1 MEKQAHIQLTKTEH
15 VTKAIIVGDPKR
27 VDTVKKYLNSPIDLT
42 FNREFKSVVGIYEGE
57 NILVMSTGIGAP
69 STAIAIEELSNIGIE
84 TIIRVGSCGAMQKDI
99 PLGEL
104 VISTGVVRDEGLTKK
119 YVPADF
125 PGVPTLSLLAHAKE
139 LSPHSHF
146 GITRSHDGF
155 YMADNAETEHFWSD
169 FGILGGDM
177 ETSTLYVLGAL
188 KGMHTLAILNNVVLF
203 EADLNEGVN
212 NLVNEAEVV
221 AQGEKESI
229 ELALK
234 LLRGDTHNGSTK

>member
-1 MEKQAHIQLTKTEH
+1 MEKQAHIQLTKMEN
-15 VTKAIIVGDPKR
+15 VSKAIIVGDPKR
-27 VDTVKKYLNSPIDLT
+27 VDTIKKYLNSPIDLT
-42 FNREFKSVVGIYEGE
+42 FNREYKSILGLYEGE
-57 NILVMSTGIGAP
+57 NILVISTGIGAP
-69 STAIAIEELSNIGIE
+69 STAIAIEELHNIGIK

-99 PLGEL
+99 DLGEL

-125 PGVPTLSLLAHAKE
+125 PGIPTPSLLEHAQK
-139 LSPHSHF
+139 LSPQSHY

-155 YMADNAETEHFWSD
+155 YMDNNAETERFWSN

-177 ETSTLYVLGAL
+177 ETSTLYILGSL
-188 KGMHTLAILNNVVLF
+188 KGVDTLAILNNVVLF

-221 AQGEKESI
+221 AQGEKKSI
-229 ELALK
+229 QLALK
-234 LLRGDTHNGSTK
+234 LLRGDTHHGSSK